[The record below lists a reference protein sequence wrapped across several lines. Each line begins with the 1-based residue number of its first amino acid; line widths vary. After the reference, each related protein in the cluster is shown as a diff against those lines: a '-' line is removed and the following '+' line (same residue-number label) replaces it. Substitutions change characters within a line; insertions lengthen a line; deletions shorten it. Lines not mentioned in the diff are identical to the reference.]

1 VRQTL
6 NTLFSTG
13 LTAPVAGVFRNTEQ
27 LIEGLRRMET
37 AAVEY
42 VMQKAEPSVRHLI
55 RQSGLPESIARDV
68 LHDAL
73 VILIKKIRDN
83 IFDPKESA
91 PNTYLMGISKNLIAN
106 HLRQRRNIPTIP
118 LDELAEIPDDHTR
131 AFLEGRERRDLLESL
146 LKNLGD
152 PCARLIRLKYLDDY
166 SDEEILSQNLTHY
179 NTPMALRSKR
189 SKCFQKLMELATAT
203 KSKNKTISH
212 SEGESKHD
220 NTRDESRY

>member
-1 VRQTL
+1 MRQTL
-6 NTLFSTG
+6 NTLYSTVFST
-13 LTAPVAGVFRNTEQ
+13 PVAGVFSNTEH
-27 LIEGLRRMET
+27 LMEGLRRMET

-55 RQSGLPESIARDV
+55 RQSGLPESLTRDV

-73 VILIKKIRDN
+73 VILIKKIRDD

-91 PNTYLMGISKNLIAN
+91 PTTYLIAIAKNLIAN
-106 HLRQRRNIPTIP
+106 HLRQNRNAPTMP
-118 LDELAEIPDDHTR
+118 LEELAEIPDDHTR

-146 LKNLGD
+146 LATLGD
-152 PCARLIRLKYLDDY
+152 PCARLIRLKYLDGF

-189 SKCFQKLMELATAT
+189 SKCFQKLMELAAAT
-203 KSKNKTISH
+203 KSKNRTIIP
-212 SEGESKHD
+212 SKDRPVHEK
-220 NTRDESRY
+220 TRDESRY